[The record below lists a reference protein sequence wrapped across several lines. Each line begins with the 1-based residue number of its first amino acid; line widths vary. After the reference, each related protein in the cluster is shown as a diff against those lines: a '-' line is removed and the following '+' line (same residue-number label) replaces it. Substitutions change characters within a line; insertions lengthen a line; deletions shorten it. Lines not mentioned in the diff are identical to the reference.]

1 MFENYVVLI
10 KSNLNGLLRLVR
22 ADEYIISDGELVGF
36 LDPEVFNPDDLRE
49 MYEDLTPSEDFEIE
63 PLNYS
68 GDDFNVAC
76 EVAFQTHPGGWG
88 KAANYDGYVFYNGAY
103 PFRAGGK
110 WYSIYFYWEEML
122 GI

>member
-1 MFENYVVLI
+1 MFSNYVILVRAAL
-10 KSNLNGLLRLVR
+10 SGHLLLAR
-22 ADEYIISDGELVGF
+22 ADEYSISDGELVGF

-68 GDDFNVAC
+68 GNDFNAAC
-76 EVAFQTHPGGWG
+76 EVAFQTHPSGWG
-88 KAANYDGYVFYNGAY
+88 KAANYDGYVFYNGVY
-103 PFRAGGK
+103 PFKAGGK

>member
-10 KSNLNGLLRLVR
+10 KSNLNGLLRLIR
-22 ADEYIISDGELVGF
+22 ADEYTISDGEILGF
-36 LDPEVFNPDDLRE
+36 LDPEAFNPDDLRE

-68 GDDFNVAC
+68 GDSFDEAC
-76 EVAFQTHPGGWG
+76 GVAFQTHPSGWG
-88 KAANYDGYVFYNGAY
+88 KSANYDGYVFYNGVY
-103 PFRAGGK
+103 PFMVEGK
-110 WYSIYFYWEEML
+110 WYSIYFYWEELL

>member
-10 KSNLNGLLRLVR
+10 KSNLNGLLRLIR
-22 ADEYIISDGELVGF
+22 ADEYTISDGEILGL
-36 LDPEVFNPDDLRE
+36 LDPEAFNPDDLRE

-68 GDDFNVAC
+68 GDDFNAAC